1 MLCVTD
7 ITESCGS
14 SRLSC
19 AGARREFCAVWKHCR
34 CGFRIH
40 GVSARRGHLC
50 CTCPHLTLSVRC
62 VTQQNLASLSL
73 TWWRDTFGSPAMG
86 VILCTTAAGC
96 FSLLFHESSFKR
108 YLPLLFIS
116 IILLVAVRFGTWAGV
131 VGTLLSSVVFAMF
144 LFAPQSS
151 LMVSDLTARSNLIWM
166 VVVGLILSYFF
177 AATPPNKKEVKN

>member
-1 MLCVTD
+1 MLCVID

-19 AGARREFCAVWKHCR
+19 AGTRRQFCAVWEHCR
-34 CGFRIH
+34 CDFRDSR
-40 GVSARRGHLC
+40 VAARRRHLC
-50 CTCPHLTLSVRC
+50 CIYLHPTLHVRY

-73 TWWRDTFGSPAMG
+73 TWWRDIFGSPAMG
-86 VILCTTAAGC
+86 VILCTTTAGC

-131 VGTLLSSVVFAMF
+131 VGTLLSSVVFARF

>member
-1 MLCVTD
+1 VQ
-7 ITESCGS
+7 
-14 SRLSC
+14 
-19 AGARREFCAVWKHCR
+19 
-34 CGFRIH
+34 
-40 GVSARRGHLC
+40 
-50 CTCPHLTLSVRC
+50 C

-73 TWWRDTFGSPAMG
+73 TWWRDKLGSPAMG

-131 VGTLLSSVVFAMF
+131 VGTLLSSIVFAMF
-144 LFAPQSS
+144 LFAPRSS

-177 AATPPNKKEVKN
+177 AANPPTKK

>member
-1 MLCVTD
+1 MLCVID

-19 AGARREFCAVWKHCR
+19 AGTRRQFCAVWKHCR
-34 CGFRIH
+34 CDFRDSR
-40 GVSARRGHLC
+40 VTARRRHLC
-50 CTCPHLTLSVRC
+50 CIYLHPTLHVRY

-73 TWWRDTFGSPAMG
+73 TWWRDKLGSAAMG
-86 VILCTTAAGC
+86 VILCTTTAGC

-151 LMVSDLTARSNLIWM
+151 LMVNDLTARSNLIWM

>member
-1 MLCVTD
+1 
-7 ITESCGS
+7 
-14 SRLSC
+14 
-19 AGARREFCAVWKHCR
+19 
-34 CGFRIH
+34 
-40 GVSARRGHLC
+40 
-50 CTCPHLTLSVRC
+50 
-62 VTQQNLASLSL
+62 
-73 TWWRDTFGSPAMG
+73 MG

-108 YLPLLFIS
+108 NLPLLFIS